1 MKGNNSDAAE
11 TTRQIKVLRPWVRL
25 TAGTSVLL
33 LGCAA
38 YSYIVPPRVHSVQFD
53 IKKIEKLSSG
63 RTDNQ
68 CSDQGHA

>member
-53 IKKIEKLSSG
+53 I
-63 RTDNQ
+63 
-68 CSDQGHA
+68 